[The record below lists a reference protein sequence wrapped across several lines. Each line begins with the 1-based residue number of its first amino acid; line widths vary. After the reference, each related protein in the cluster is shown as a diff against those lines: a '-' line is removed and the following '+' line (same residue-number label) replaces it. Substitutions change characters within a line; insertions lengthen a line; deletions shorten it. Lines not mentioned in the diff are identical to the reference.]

1 MQARLGDSVSG
12 RYRPAEK
19 ILLTKHVVAAGTFA
33 KDAGSTPAASSLR
46 SERER
51 RTKTAAPE
59 PAFEVK
65 AGRYTFGRALRTTT
79 RQASPKPRFF
89 LGLGLTYS
97 HIGINLRQQYLPR
110 LS

>member
-46 SERER
+46 SSAA

-59 PAFEVK
+59 PAFEAK
-65 AGRYTFGRALRTTT
+65 AGLCIVVQALELLV
-79 RQASPKPRFF
+79 AP
-89 LGLGLTYS
+89 
-97 HIGINLRQQYLPR
+97 
-110 LS
+110 